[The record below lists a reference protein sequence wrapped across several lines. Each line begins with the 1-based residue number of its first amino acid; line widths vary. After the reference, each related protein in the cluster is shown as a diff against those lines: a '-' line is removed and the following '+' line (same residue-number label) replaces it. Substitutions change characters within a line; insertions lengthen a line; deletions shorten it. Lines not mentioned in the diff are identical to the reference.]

1 VFSSRGIVKDKRR
14 RIDQVQS
21 AEFVAD
27 LPALSVDELRRRRHI
42 CSDLDTEYSYHRRLL
57 QGRLDLLAFE
67 MRRRSGEEKRS
78 LLEAL
83 PEVLAGPP
91 AAPSGRSAR
100 RVRVEVPDAPVLGRR
115 SEDGAL
121 LDEFLTRLPDL
132 DDDELLAIRARL
144 VEAEAGV
151 SRQRRAVFEA
161 SDRIEEELVR
171 RFGLLDAGGAEAAPQ
186 G

>member
-1 VFSSRGIVKDKRR
+1 MKEKRR
-14 RIDQVQS
+14 RIDLVQA

-27 LPALSVDELRRRRHI
+27 LATISIDELRRRRRI
-42 CSDLDTEYSYHRRLL
+42 CSDLDAEFSYHRRLL

-67 MRRRSGEEKRS
+67 MRRRSGEEKRG

-83 PEVLAGPP
+83 PEVLAGPSP
-91 AAPSGRSAR
+91 APPARSTR
-100 RVRVEVPDAPVLGRR
+100 RLSVDVPDLPVLGRR
-115 SEDGAL
+115 VQDRAL

-132 DDDELLAIRARL
+132 GDDELRATRGRL
-144 VEAEAGV
+144 VEAEAEV
-151 SRQRRAVFEA
+151 SRQRRVVFEA

-171 RFGLLDAGGAEAAPQ
+171 RFGLGETGSPEATPQ